1 MAGKF
6 VAEHGEGD
14 ATPPQSGET
23 RAPAAPRPHAAGSAD
38 KMRGHADSMQAKIDD
53 CFRDRDTNTHRKARM
68 AAGARID
75 GTQWERAQ
83 RIARALADTH
93 DASAV
98 PAVLARVAT
107 KAELFELANE
117 ETAHC
122 GGYYD
127 APRLPRRPSAWRAVA
142 KNAQGAG

>member
-1 MAGKF
+1 MRIS
-6 VAEHGEGD
+6 D
-14 ATPPQSGET
+14 
-23 RAPAAPRPHAAGSAD
+23 GSAGGCSSD
-38 KMRGHADSMQAKIDD
+38 L
-53 CFRDRDTNTHRKARM
+53 TPRKARM

-93 DASAV
+93 DAGAV

-107 KAELFELANE
+107 KAELFALANE
-117 ETAHC
+117 EKEHC

-127 APRLPRRPSAWRAVA
+127 APRLLGSPYDWREVEKKAKGAAARPEEGRGGKGCVRPCRSGWARFHS
-142 KNAQGAG
+142 KKKKK

>member
-1 MAGKF
+1 
-6 VAEHGEGD
+6 
-14 ATPPQSGET
+14 
-23 RAPAAPRPHAAGSAD
+23 
-38 KMRGHADSMQAKIDD
+38 MQAKIDD
-53 CFRDRDTNTHRKARM
+53 CFRDRDTNTPRKARM

-93 DASAV
+93 DAGAV

-117 ETAHC
+117 EKENC
-122 GGYYD
+122 GGSYD
-127 APRLPRRPSAWRAVA
+127 APPLLGRPYDWREVA
-142 KNAQGAG
+142 KNAMGAAAWGLLSAAVEDRKSTRLHSSH